1 MSNKWGG
8 SRPNSGRPTKAF
20 EQELIEDLDSVID
33 RKKAIEV
40 LWEQMQKGNM
50 RAMTI
55 YFDRRFGK
63 AKPLTD
69 NQLGD
74 NREFQIEIIDK
85 REEVFK
91 ELLGK
96 IQYEGD

>member
-1 MSNKWGG
+1 MANKWGG

-20 EQELIEDLDSVID
+20 EQQLIEDLDSIID
-33 RKKAIEV
+33 RKKAIRV
-40 LWEQMQKGNM
+40 LWEQMEQGNM

-63 AKPLTD
+63 AKPIAENELD
-69 NQLGD
+69 ERQ
-74 NREFQIEIIDK
+74 FQIEIIDK

-91 ELLGK
+91 DLLGK
-96 IQYEGD
+96 IKYEGE

>member
-1 MSNKWGG
+1 MANNWGG

-20 EQELIEDLDSVID
+20 EQQLIEDLDSVID
-33 RKKAIEV
+33 RKKAIRI
-40 LWEQMQKGNM
+40 LWEQMEQGNM

-63 AKPLTD
+63 AKPLIESETED
-69 NQLGD
+69 RQ
-74 NREFQIEIIDK
+74 FQIEIIDK

-91 ELLGK
+91 DLLGK
-96 IQYEGD
+96 IKYEGE